1 MATKLFFFFNEE
13 FVIGCKLMTIQIVF
27 FVLIDKRLKTP
38 IKVDFGLNI
47 LELSR
52 VISDTLEFVLITN
65 ILF

>member
-1 MATKLFFFFNEE
+1 
-13 FVIGCKLMTIQIVF
+13 MTIQIVF